1 MVTWPVGRGVDGGID
16 EIPLPIRPGRLWLC
30 GKHHIG
36 PDVDR
41 AMAAV
46 GASGVVCLNERHELD
61 DRYPAYV
68 RWLDESGPERVLWF
82 PIPDLH
88 APRHDAAIELVGA
101 IVDRLVAGER
111 LIMHCGAGIGRA
123 GTIGAAVLVVLDV
136 PLDDALDT
144 IARHRP
150 MAGPEAGEQQALL
163 LALADSPRLAMVK
176 ERSSGPAASPAS

>member
-16 EIPLPIRPGRLWLC
+16 EIPLPIQPGRLWLC

-36 PDVDR
+36 PDVER
-41 AMAAV
+41 AMTAV

-68 RWLDESGPERVLWF
+68 RWLDESGPERVLWY

-88 APRHDAAIELVGA
+88 APRLDAAIELVGA
-101 IVDRLVAGER
+101 IVDRLAGGER
-111 LIMHCGAGIGRA
+111 LVMHCGAGIGRA
-123 GTIGAAVLVVLDV
+123 GTIGTAVLLAGGVR
-136 PLDDALDT
+136 LDDALDT

-163 LALADSPRLAMVK
+163 AALADSPRLAVVR
-176 ERSSGPAASPAS
+176 ERSSGPAASPTS